1 MRSSLLLVPLL
12 LLPACTSHDDARTA
26 TESAPAP
33 APAAAATPAAPAPAP
48 PAAAPSASSAPRWS
62 AQEGWI
68 EEPPTSAM
76 RRAQFRLPDPDG
88 AAEATLVVYHFGPG
102 GGGGVE
108 ANVARWASQFEQ
120 PDGSD
125 PAAAARTTTRTLKG
139 VALTDVDLAG
149 TYVAE
154 TSPGS
159 GQRVRE
165 AGWRLLA
172 TILEPEGGPYYVKLV
187 GPAATV
193 AAHEARYRAFLAAA
207 LP

>member
-1 MRSSLLLVPLL
+1 MHIAFALAALL
-12 LLPACTSHDDARTA
+12 LLSACTSPDDARTPPQ
-26 TESAPAP
+26 SAPAP
-33 APAAAATPAAPAPAP
+33 APTAAATPAPAAPAP
-48 PAAAPSASSAPRWS
+48 PATAPVASSAPRWS
-62 AQEGWI
+62 AQAGWI

-76 RRAQFRLPDPDG
+76 RKAQFRLPGVDG
-88 AAEATLVVYHFGPG
+88 AGEATLVVYHFGPG

-125 PAAAARTTTRTLKG
+125 SAAALKTAARTLKG

-159 GQRVRE
+159 GERVRAE
-165 AGWRLLA
+165 GWRLLA
-172 TILEPEGGPYYVKLV
+172 AILEPAGGPYYVKLV

-193 AAHEARYRAFLAAA
+193 AQHEARYHAFLAAA

>member
-1 MRSSLLLVPLL
+1 MRSRLLLATLL
-12 LLPACTSHDDARTA
+12 LSACTSRDDARTA
-26 TESAPAP
+26 AESAPVPAPTAALSP
-33 APAAAATPAAPAPAP
+33 APAAPAQ
-48 PAAAPSASSAPRWS
+48 PAAAPVAGSAPRWS
-62 AQEGWI
+62 AQEGWL

-76 RRAQFRLPDPDG
+76 RKAQFRLPGADG
-88 AAEATLVVYHFGPG
+88 AGEATLVVYHFGAG

-125 PAAAARTTTRTLKG
+125 SAAAARTTTRTLKG
-139 VALTDVDLAG
+139 VALTDVDLSG

-159 GQRVRE
+159 GQRVRAE
-165 AGWRLLA
+165 GWRLLA
-172 TILEPEGGPYYVKLV
+172 TILEPQGGPYYVKLV